1 MPQIFTFATDSR
13 KFREHFN
20 LSLLIA
26 DSGVA
31 AWLLFAH
38 RCFLGL
44 TIPSLTLIIT
54 VSITIAG
61 LAWLC
66 GLHRDWTTGGVR
78 FICGAVLFT
87 AFTIILLTLLPGIE
101 YKLALM
107 GLAIWH
113 AVALLIIL
121 IFQRAILWKLE
132 EKMPQASLETF
143 RWMIILLVS
152 TWSVGPVYDIK
163 PSGAGD
169 AFWYTIMLADYLEQL
184 RAGIFPVWIGQT
196 EYAFNGAF
204 FPLRLAPGFQHLGGI
219 VDAITIHSLDYVAVK
234 NLVLALSAIATG
246 FFTYFCFRSILT
258 TKPNLAAALA
268 LIYLLSP
275 GLLAPWVIGDQYMTF
290 LTGPFV
296 PVVFYGYWRS
306 YTRNDISGH
315 ILLGAGT
322 AALWLFHTPV
332 ALWTSLFAAGLYVI
346 KIIKHLQSGRECKM
360 MMLALAVYIA
370 LGTYPIFSALSID
383 SMVKFS
389 VDGESIF
396 SESMRI
402 YPDILFK
409 SISNSYGPHN
419 YQPGYAAL
427 AAGIAGSALAIY
439 FRNAA
444 SLTFAAASLV
454 LTFFLL
460 PIPGISN
467 WLWNHIPQF
476 ILNAT
481 NTWAAQRLALIWVA
495 LLIFTLATAI
505 GSTQKKSQAL
515 LTRLVLLILVSAS
528 LLWSVREA
536 SALHLYIKRTIPVGP
551 SMGWKILYEKHNL
564 ILSRYPYSYFQKTP
578 PYFSHAY
585 MDPILENRLLNRT
598 DEKVF
603 QSNYDSAASLST
615 DQSSVLVSSGL
626 LRAIN
631 DNNSV
636 FYLLRPAPTIEPSTH
651 YALRLNFMNEGEAGI
666 FQILGEKLFRE
677 YTLPDS
683 GAGMGAQV
691 GPPQSFGTTSTSSH
705 VVPLYTNAIN
715 SVPIQITQIL
725 PDRPKTAEFDCANY
739 QLWKYD
745 PKKLPIIIHSLAPY
759 RAQVHS
765 PKATYLETPRM
776 WLSGYSALVNGE
788 RLSVL
793 RSPSNLC
800 MIPLEAGESS
810 VELNYNPPFYVRATY
825 WIAITGWGMLVI
837 IFLLKLFIR
846 KNPIGST
853 G

>member
-1 MPQIFTFATDSR
+1 MPQISTYAPNSL
-13 KFREHFN
+13 KLREHFS

-26 DSGVA
+26 DSGIA

-44 TIPSLTLIIT
+44 TIPPLSLIIT
-54 VSITIAG
+54 ASITLAG

-66 GLHRDWTTGGVR
+66 GLHRDWACGALR
-78 FICGAVLFT
+78 FTFRAVLFT
-87 AFTIILLTLLPGIE
+87 ALTITLLALLPGIE
-101 YKLALM
+101 YQWSFN
-107 GLAIWH
+107 GLATWC
-113 AVALLIIL
+113 AVTLLIVFV
-121 IFQRAILWKLE
+121 FQRALLWKLE
-132 EKMPQASLETF
+132 EKTPQASLESF
-143 RWMIILLVS
+143 RWMLILMIS
-152 TWSVGPVYDIK
+152 TWAVGPVYDIK

-184 RAGIFPVWIGQT
+184 RVGIFPVWIGQT

-204 FPLRLAPGFQHLGGI
+204 FPLRIAPGFQHLGGI

-234 NLVLALSAIATG
+234 NLVLALNAIATG
-246 FFTYFCFRSILT
+246 FSTYFCFRSILT

-268 LIYLLSP
+268 LVYLLSP

-296 PVVFYGYWRS
+296 PIVFYGYWRS
-306 YTRNDISGH
+306 YTKNDAIGH

-346 KIIKHLQSGRECKM
+346 KIVKHLQSGREGKM
-360 MMLALAVYIA
+360 MLLALAVYIG

-402 YPDILFK
+402 FPDILFK
-409 SISNSYGPHN
+409 TISNGYGPHN
-419 YQPGYAAL
+419 YQPGLAAL
-427 AAGIAGSALAIY
+427 AAGIAGSTLAIY
-439 FRNAA
+439 FRNTA
-444 SLTFAAASLV
+444 SLAFTGASLV
-454 LTFFLL
+454 LTLLIL
-460 PIPGISN
+460 PIPGISY
-467 WLWNHIPQF
+467 WIWNHVPQF
-476 ILNAT
+476 VLNAT

-495 LLIFTLATAI
+495 LLIFTLVTAI
-505 GSTQKKSQAL
+505 SSSQKKSQPL
-515 LTRLVLLILVSAS
+515 LTRLVLLIFVSAS
-528 LLWSVREA
+528 LLWSIREA
-536 SALHLYIKRTIPVGP
+536 SALHLYIKRTIPAGP
-551 SMGWKILYEKHNL
+551 SMGWKILYDKHNL

-603 QSNYDSAASLST
+603 QSNYDRAASSST
-615 DQSSVLVSSGL
+615 DDSRVLISSGL

-636 FYLLRPAPTIEPSTH
+636 FYLLKPAPTIESSKH
-651 YALRLNFMNEGEAGI
+651 YALRLNFKNQSETGTL
-666 FQILGEKLFRE
+666 QIMGEKLFRE

-691 GPPQSFGTTSTSSH
+691 GLPQSFGTTPTSSH
-705 VVPLYTNAIN
+705 VVPIYTNA
-715 SVPIQITQIL
+715 PDALQLQITQIL
-725 PDRPKTAEFDCANY
+725 PDRPKTAEFDSVNY
-739 QLWKYD
+739 ELWKYD
-745 PKKLPIIIHSLAPY
+745 PQKLPISVQSLAPY
-759 RAQVHS
+759 RVRVFS
-765 PKATYLETPRM
+765 TKAAYLETPRM

-793 RSPSNLC
+793 RSPSHLC

-810 VELNYNPPFYVRATY
+810 VELNYNPPIYVWATY
-825 WIAITGWGMLVI
+825 WIAITGWGILLM
-837 IFLLKLFIR
+837 IFLLKLLIR
-846 KNPIGST
+846 KNPLNQLS
-853 G
+853 

>member
-1 MPQIFTFATDSR
+1 MLQIFAFATDSR

-26 DSGVA
+26 DSGAA
-31 AWLLFAH
+31 AWLLFSQ

-44 TIPSLTLIIT
+44 TIPSLSLIIT

-66 GLHRDWTTGGVR
+66 GLHRDWATGGVR
-78 FICGAVLFT
+78 FIWSAVLFT
-87 AFTIILLTLLPGIE
+87 AFTIILITFLPGIE

-107 GLAIWH
+107 GLAIWY

-121 IFQRAILWKLE
+121 IFQRAILRKLE

-143 RWMIILLVS
+143 RWIIILLVS
-152 TWSVGPVYDIK
+152 TWAVGPVYDIK

-184 RAGIFPVWIGQT
+184 RAGVFPVWIGQT

-219 VDAITIHSLDYVAVK
+219 VDAITIYSLDYVVVK
-234 NLVLALSAIATG
+234 NLVLALNAIATG
-246 FFTYFCFRSILT
+246 FFTYFCLRSILP

-268 LIYLLSP
+268 LVYLLSP

-306 YTRNDISGH
+306 YTKNDTSGH

-360 MMLALAVYIA
+360 MMLALAVYIV

-402 YPDILFK
+402 YPDILLK
-409 SISNSYGPHN
+409 TISNSYGPHN

-439 FRNAA
+439 FRNTAA
-444 SLTFAAASLV
+444 LSFAAASLV

-615 DQSSVLVSSGL
+615 DESRVLVSSGL

-636 FYLLRPAPTIEPSTH
+636 FYLLKPAPTIEPSNH
-651 YALRLNFMNEGEAGI
+651 YALRLNFMNEGETGVL
-666 FQILGEKLFRE
+666 QILGEKLFRE

-715 SVPIQITQIL
+715 SVPLQITQIL
-725 PDRPKTAEFDCANY
+725 PDRPKTAEFDSVNFE
-739 QLWKYD
+739 LWKYD
-745 PKKLPIIIHSLAPY
+745 PKKLPISVNSLAPY
-759 RAQVHS
+759 RAQVVS

-776 WLSGYSALVNGE
+776 WLSGYRALVNGQ

-825 WIAITGWGMLVI
+825 WITITGWGILLI
-837 IFLLKLFIR
+837 IFLMKLFIR
-846 KNPIGST
+846 KKPD
-853 G
+853 

>member
-1 MPQIFTFATDSR
+1 MPQISTYAPNIL
-13 KFREHFN
+13 KHREHFN
-20 LSLLIA
+20 PSLLIA

-44 TIPSLTLIIT
+44 TIPPLSLILTTSIIL
-54 VSITIAG
+54 AG

-66 GLHRDWTTGGVR
+66 GLHRDWA
-78 FICGAVLFT
+78 CGAFRFTFRVVLFT
-87 AFTIILLTLLPGIE
+87 ALTITSLALLPGIE
-101 YKLALM
+101 YEWSFN
-107 GLAIWH
+107 GLATWY
-113 AVALLIIL
+113 AVTLLIVFL
-121 IFQRAILWKLE
+121 FQRALFWKLE
-132 EKMPQASLETF
+132 GKTPQASLESF
-143 RWMIILLVS
+143 RWMIILMAS
-152 TWSVGPVYDIK
+152 TWAVGPVYDIK

-184 RAGIFPVWIGQT
+184 RMGIFPVWIGQT

-204 FPLRLAPGFQHLGGI
+204 FPLRIAPGFQHLGGV

-234 NLVLALSAIATG
+234 NLVLALNAIATG

-258 TKPNLAAALA
+258 NIPNLAAALA
-268 LIYLLSP
+268 LVYLLCP

-290 LTGPFV
+290 LTGPFI

-306 YTRNDISGH
+306 YTKNDAIGH

-332 ALWTSLFAAGLYVI
+332 ALWTSLFSAGLYVT
-346 KIIKHLQSGRECKM
+346 KIVKHLQSGRELKM
-360 MMLALAVYIA
+360 MLLALAVYIG
-370 LGTYPIFSALSID
+370 LGTYPIFSAISID

-402 YPDILFK
+402 FPDILFK
-409 SISNSYGPHN
+409 TISNGYGPHN
-419 YQPGYAAL
+419 YQPGFAAL
-427 AAGIAGSALAIY
+427 AAGIAGGTLAIY
-439 FRNAA
+439 LRKPGSLAFTTA
-444 SLTFAAASLV
+444 SLILSL
-454 LTFFLL
+454 FLL
-460 PIPGISN
+460 PIPGISY

-476 ILNAT
+476 ILNTT

-495 LLIFTLATAI
+495 LLIFSLATAI
-505 GSTQKKSQAL
+505 GSTQMKFL
-515 LTRLVLLILVSAS
+515 PLFIRLIILIIVSAS
-528 LLWSVREA
+528 LVWSVREA
-536 SALHLYIKRTIPVGP
+536 SALQLYIKRTIPVGA
-551 SMGWKILYEKHNL
+551 SMGWKYEKHNL
-564 ILSRYPYSYFQKTP
+564 ILTRYAYSYFQKTP

-603 QSNYDSAASLST
+603 QSNYDSAASSST
-615 DQSSVLVSSGL
+615 DESRALISSGL

-636 FYLLRPAPTIEPSTH
+636 FYLLRPAPSIESGKH
-651 YALRLNFMNEGEAGI
+651 YALRLNFMNQSDTGTL
-666 FQILGEKLFRE
+666 QIMGEKLFRE

-691 GPPQSFGTTSTSSH
+691 GPPQSFGTTPTSSY
-705 VVPLYTNAIN
+705 VVPIYTNTSNAL
-715 SVPIQITQIL
+715 QLQMTQIL
-725 PDRPKTAEFDCANY
+725 PDRPKTAEFDSVNY
-739 QLWKYD
+739 ELWKYD
-745 PKKLPIIIHSLAPY
+745 PQKLPISVQSLAPY
-759 RAQVHS
+759 RVRVFS
-765 PKATYLETPRM
+765 TKATYLETPRM

-788 RLSVL
+788 RLSVS
-793 RSPSNLC
+793 RSPSHLC

-810 VELNYNPPFYVRATY
+810 VELNYNPPIYVWVSY
-825 WIAITGWGMLVI
+825 WIAITGWGILLI
-837 IFLLKLFIR
+837 IFLLKLLIR
-846 KNPIGST
+846 KNSLNQLS
-853 G
+853 